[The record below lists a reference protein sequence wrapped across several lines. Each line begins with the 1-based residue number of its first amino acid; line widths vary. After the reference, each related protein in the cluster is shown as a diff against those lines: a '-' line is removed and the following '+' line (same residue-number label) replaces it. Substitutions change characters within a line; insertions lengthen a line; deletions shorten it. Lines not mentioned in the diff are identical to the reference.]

1 MRGTIL
7 GVHGGRGVLIG
18 PNQERLEFPLS
29 EWRSP
34 GTPAP
39 GQIVDFVE
47 ANGEAQGVFAVPG
60 AASASPG
67 VGSTSNATV
76 MGAIGCVCLV
86 LGFLIPFIPTI
97 AAFVL
102 GVIGAGQAKAAGNDD
117 TGLVLSRISWIGA
130 LVLLIIGMVTL
141 LAVFALIGTLGFSAI
156 WSEIGHDWNY

>member
-47 ANGEAQGVFAVPG
+47 TNGEAQGVFAVPG
-60 AASASPG
+60 AASASSG
-67 VGSTSNATV
+67 VGTTSNATV

-102 GVIGAGQAKAAGNDD
+102 FCLLPEAFPWLAGLFAALCFWTAAARVLEAYRQGIG
-117 TGLVLSRISWIGA
+117 IG
-130 LVLLIIGMVTL
+130 
-141 LAVFALIGTLGFSAI
+141 S
-156 WSEIGHDWNY
+156 

>member
-18 PNQERLEFPLS
+18 PNQERLEFPLA
-29 EWRSP
+29 EWRSL

-60 AASASPG
+60 AASAG
-67 VGSTSNATV
+67 VGGSTSNATV

-102 GVIGAGQAKAAGNDD
+102 GVIGAGQAKAAGNDE

-156 WSEIGHDWNY
+156 WSEFGNEWNF

>member
-18 PNQERLEFPLS
+18 PNQERLEFPLD

-39 GQIVDFVE
+39 GQVVDFVE

-60 AASASPG
+60 AAAAGGGS
-67 VGSTSNATV
+67 STSNATV

-86 LGFLIPFIPTI
+86 LGFVIPFIPTV

-130 LVLLIIGMVTL
+130 LTLLIIGTL
-141 LAVFALIGTLGFSAI
+141 AMLAIFAFIGTIGWTAVWHELG
-156 WSEIGHDWNY
+156 SEWN